1 MFLLTRGGCKP
12 PTTTPPR
19 RWWGETPTK
28 NSQMRISSGLTFVQP
43 QNHIVM
49 QQHDFNFDE
58 SYGLV
63 EFCDAVGNDEHRF
76 RIQECTAEDGTS
88 FNALAIPTS
97 EKLED
102 GRTKFCF
109 FTLSR
114 PLTEK
119 GEELTTD
126 WLHEHKSAARLL
138 EPIDG
143 LKFGI
148 VYLPGDALQSFD
160 DL

>member
-1 MFLLTRGGCKP
+1 
-12 PTTTPPR
+12 
-19 RWWGETPTK
+19 
-28 NSQMRISSGLTFVQP
+28 
-43 QNHIVM
+43 M

-63 EFCDAVGNDEHRF
+63 EFCEAVGNDEHRY
-76 RIQECTAEDGTS
+76 RIQECTTQDGDS
-88 FNALAIPTS
+88 FTALAIPTS
-97 EKLED
+97 EKMED
-102 GRTKFCF
+102 GKTKFCF

-114 PLTEK
+114 PLVEK
-119 GEELTTD
+119 GEELTEE
-126 WLHEHKSAARLL
+126 WLKEHKTSARLL

-148 VYLPGDALQSFD
+148 VYLPGNTLSSFD